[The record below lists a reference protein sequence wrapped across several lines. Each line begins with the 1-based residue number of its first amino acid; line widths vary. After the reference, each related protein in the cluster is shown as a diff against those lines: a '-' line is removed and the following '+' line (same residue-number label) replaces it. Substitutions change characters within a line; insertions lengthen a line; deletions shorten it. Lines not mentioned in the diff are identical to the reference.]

1 VTRLSEFDYPLPDE
15 LIAQE
20 PEPTRDRSRLLH
32 LSPDGALHH
41 LSFRGLP
48 QVLQPGDLL
57 VLNDTRVF
65 PARLI
70 GAREGGGIAEL
81 LLLERLDAQRW
92 RALARPARKLRSG
105 ARLSFGGGK
114 LQAEIEEAGS
124 SGTRV
129 VRFDHEEDWDSL
141 LEELGTAPL
150 PPYIRGSRDESVE
163 RLRYQTIYARPIGSV
178 AAPTAGLHFTD
189 AVFRDLEARGI
200 AIAVV
205 TLHVGYATFEPVR
218 TETLEEHRMGIEK
231 YLVPEE
237 TRERIRATRAGGRLV
252 VAVGTT
258 TVRALESAARSG
270 YPSGWQET
278 DLFITPGF
286 EFRCVSGLLTNFH
299 LPKSSLLVLV
309 AALGGREPVLRAYR
323 EAVELR
329 YRFYSFGDAMLLYP
343 ALNGSLSPAGGGAEL
358 PPGMGGD
365 RSSGPGA
372 RRRGR

>member
-1 VTRLSEFDYPLPDE
+1 LTGLSEFDYPLPEE

-20 PEPTRDRSRLLH
+20 PEGARDRSRLLH
-32 LSPDGALHH
+32 LLPDGTLRH
-41 LSFRGLP
+41 LSFRDLP
-48 QVLQPGDLL
+48 VILEPGDLI

-65 PARLI
+65 PARLM

-81 LLLERLDAQRW
+81 LLLERLDGARW

-114 LQAEIEEAGS
+114 LEAVVEGSGS

-129 VRFDHEEDWDSL
+129 VRFDFEGEWDSL
-141 LEELGTAPL
+141 LEELGTTPL
-150 PPYIRGSRDESVE
+150 PPYIRGSRDERVE
-163 RLRYQTIYARPIGSV
+163 RLRYQTIYARPTGSV

-189 AVFRDLEARGI
+189 AVFRALEARGI
-200 AIAVV
+200 GTAFV
-205 TLHVGYATFEPVR
+205 TLHVGYATFEPMR
-218 TETLEEHRMGIEK
+218 AETIEEHRMGIEK

-237 TRERIRATRAGGRLV
+237 TRERILATQRSGRLV

-258 TVRALESAARSG
+258 TVRALESSARARF
-270 YPSGWQET
+270 PSGWQET

-299 LPKSSLLVLV
+299 LPKSTLLVL
-309 AALGGREPVLRAYR
+309 ASALGGREQVLHAYR
-323 EAVELR
+323 EAVERR

-343 ALNGSLSPAGGGAEL
+343 GLNAA
-358 PPGMGGD
+358 
-365 RSSGPGA
+365 RGPV
-372 RRRGR
+372 R